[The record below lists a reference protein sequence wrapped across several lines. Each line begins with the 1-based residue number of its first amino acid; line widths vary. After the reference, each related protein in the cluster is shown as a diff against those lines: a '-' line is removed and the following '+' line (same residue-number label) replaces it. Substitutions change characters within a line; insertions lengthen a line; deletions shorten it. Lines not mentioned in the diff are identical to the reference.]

1 MAKEIK
7 QLVISNP
14 AANTDILVFQHTQP
28 VGQPNSGLFLANVL
42 VNNKSIADSRF
53 DIWISSASPSAS
65 ANFGYIAK
73 DQVIYGRDTFETSKF
88 TMKID
93 DRLFV
98 RTATASVGFVVNGTN
113 QSEIDV

>member
-7 QLVISNP
+7 QLAISNP
-14 AANTDILVFQHTQP
+14 AAETDVLVFQHTQP

-42 VNNKSIADSRF
+42 VNNRSVADSRF

-65 ANFGYIAK
+65 ANFGYVARN
-73 DQVIYGRDTFETSKF
+73 QVIYGRDTFETSKF
-88 TMKID
+88 TMKIN
-93 DRLFV
+93 DRLYV
-98 RTATASVGFVVNGTN
+98 RSATASVGFVINGVN

>member
-14 AANTDILVFQHTQP
+14 AANTGTLVFQHTQP

-73 DQVIYGRDTFETSKF
+73 DQVIYGRDTYETSKF
-88 TMKID
+88 TMKIN
-93 DRLFV
+93 DRLFIKA
-98 RTATASVGFVVNGTN
+98 ATASVGFVVNGVN
-113 QSEIDV
+113 QSEVDP